1 MEDDSEESDEAEEL
15 DEVIDIDEEEDDVED
30 TQPLL
35 KKEIEETIVE
45 KAAEIVE
52 EVVEQKMFEY
62 DLLLDPSV
70 TNAIQESLASTP
82 HEGFKPVVSVSPS
95 GNLKIDFVPL

>member
-1 MEDDSEESDEAEEL
+1 MDNVEEDSDDDEEI
-15 DEVIDIDEEEDDVED
+15 IDIDEDEE
-30 TQPLL
+30 LA
-35 KKEIEETIVE
+35 EIEAMLEQ
-45 KAAEIVE
+45 EIEDKISKKTEAINE

-70 TNAIQESLASTP
+70 TNAIQKSLANTP
-82 HEGFKPVVSVSPS
+82 HEGFKPVVSIAPN

>member
-1 MEDDSEESDEAEEL
+1 MLKQE
-15 DEVIDIDEEEDDVED
+15 IED
-30 TQPLL
+30 T
-35 KKEIEETIVE
+35 ISE
-45 KAAEIVE
+45 KASAIVE
-52 EVVEQKMFEY
+52 EAVEQKMFEY

-70 TNAIQESLASTP
+70 MTAIQDSLASTP